1 MIFRTWSV
9 GIGDVGD
16 MHTDPASYQA
26 VLGGI
31 DSPALIV
38 STKYTL
44 GDFYSW
50 LPLNETL
57 ERAISAGSSS
67 SRAGASSRTSAR
79 SRTTSAASTSG
90 RCRRC
95 STSNPNIEG
104 IWTWTQ
110 DGGPWR
116 AGPMILYLKAGF
128 WQLYELDTAGRR
140 RARARP

>member
-9 GIGDVGD
+9 GVGAVGD
-16 MHTDPASYQA
+16 MHTNAASYEA

-50 LPLNETL
+50 LPLNDTL
-57 ERAISAGSSS
+57 EQRRAAPD
-67 SRAGASSRTSAR
+67 RRVPEPAR
-79 SRTTSAASTSG
+79 VRELRRLPERPRRRSTST
-90 RCRRC
+90 RC
-95 STSNPNIEG
+95 SSFSPRTRRIEG

-116 AGPMILYLKAGF
+116 AGPMSL
-128 WQLYELDTAGRR
+128 
-140 RARARP
+140 